1 MSMLTVR
8 ESFDQFLSHLSSTGF
23 TQSGIRSYEFSVTCA
38 LPKWLFTS
46 SSSSLLCEFPVS
58 CTSLDACYHRQM
70 ATPVQHFIEYAVSI
84 PPCDIG
90 TAISEYE
97 LSLLQNGR
105 TRSWVGKWKSA
116 VFFYGRE
123 IILMQTLESMGFL
136 LPTLLSGNTV
146 VHSRQSTGYI
156 IKYIRYLYVHGLLK
170 ADLPWEK
177 DENWK
182 TKIYDILRE
191 ASGITL
197 SLSSSW
203 NDLLLAYLDFCHH
216 EKDLSLKSIRHEQ
229 RYLNVFSCWVR
240 ESTGKIEATQLTGA
254 LIKDYINSLLSRGLS
269 NVSVRH
275 HLNTIKSFAAFLLEY
290 NIIGLNPVSGIK
302 IKSNEKRPKAVLSLH
317 ERDLLL
323 SVPLRLSEQPSPTPK
338 HVYSEFF
345 LVRDMFILHLFA
357 TTGVRLQ
364 EISELR
370 VSDVDLDD
378 KIITIR
384 GKGSRNL
391 VTKGRYLFLDHPGT
405 FYSLSNYL
413 KVRSILKSPWL
424 FVTPAGM
431 KLQPPSFQE
440 IVSTYGKLSGINRRV
455 NPQLLRASFASWM
468 VEKGIDPVALKELM
482 GHKSIR
488 TTFGYYVF
496 LKQEHVR
503 KTWAECNPLS
513 VILSRKEN
521 KQQ

>member
-1 MSMLTVR
+1 MLTVR
-8 ESFDQFLSHLSSTGF
+8 ESFDLFLSHLNSTGYM
-23 TQSGIRSYEFSVTCA
+23 QSGIRSYEFSVTRA
-38 LPKWLFTS
+38 LPKWLFAS
-46 SSSSLLCEFPVS
+46 SSSSLMREFPVS
-58 CTSLDACYHRQM
+58 CTSLEACYHRQM
-70 ATPVQHFIEYAVSI
+70 AAPVQRFIDYVVSMA
-84 PPCDIG
+84 PCDIG
-90 TAISEYE
+90 TAISRYE
-97 LSLLQNGR
+97 MSLLQNGR
-105 TRSWVGKWKSA
+105 TRSWVNKWKAA

-170 ADLPWEK
+170 ADFPWEK

-182 TKIYDILRE
+182 IKTYDVLRR
-191 ASGITL
+191 ASGIIPGV
-197 SLSSSW
+197 SSSW
-203 NDLLLAYLDFCHH
+203 EDLLLAYLDFCHH

-229 RYLNVFSCWVR
+229 RYLNMFSCWVR
-240 ESTGKIEATQLTGA
+240 ESTGIEASQLTSA

-275 HLNTIKSFAAFLLEY
+275 HLNTIKSFTAFLLEY
-290 NIIGLNPVSGIK
+290 NIIVPDPVAGIK
-302 IKSNEKRPKAVLSLH
+302 IKSNEKRPKAVLSLQ

-323 SVPLRLSEQPSPTPK
+323 SVTLRLTDRSCPSPR
-338 HVYSEFF
+338 HVYSDFY
-345 LVRDMFILHLFA
+345 LVRDMCILHLFT
-357 TTGVRLQ
+357 TTGIRLQ
-364 EISELR
+364 EISQLR

-413 KVRSILKSPWL
+413 KVRSKLKSPWL
-424 FVTPAGM
+424 FITPVGI

-440 IVSTYGKLSGINRRV
+440 IVASYGKLAGIDRRV

-482 GHKSIR
+482 GHRSIR
-488 TTFGYYVF
+488 TTFSYYVF

-503 KTWAECNPLS
+503 KTWVECNPLS

-521 KQQ
+521 KPQ